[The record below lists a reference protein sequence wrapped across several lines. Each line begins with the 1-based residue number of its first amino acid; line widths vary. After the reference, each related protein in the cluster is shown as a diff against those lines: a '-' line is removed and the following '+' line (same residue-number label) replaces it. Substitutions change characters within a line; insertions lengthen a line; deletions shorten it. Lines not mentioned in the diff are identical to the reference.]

1 MSRKL
6 QFNISDGVNLSVN
19 EEDNT
24 ANLWTEA
31 TYNDFGVYSPVFYNN
46 NLYLNITGTFVL
58 PSSTNPIT
66 TPENDSTNW
75 VILGSGQHVRDITV
89 DTATGVITVTYTD
102 SSTALTFQTG
112 HGIVNGLDTEFT
124 YRDKLQF
131 KGNANVVDDSSNGR
145 TVIYDQYIENAESIA
160 TGDAGQVIDNGVG
173 GLDGNQALIGIRN
186 LSNADGNI
194 QFTTNGNVNEIDSI
208 EITHNTGNT
217 ETNAVEIAKL
227 KAEVGHNSLEDL
239 SDVDVDSATIANG
252 DVLRRFLK
260 TAFFD
265 FHFDDVTDTA
275 SVILEDTNG
284 ILITSTGV
292 NTQQIDIQLVV
303 GQASQTVDYDFDG
316 NGLVLTMHLNFVE
329 AVEAI
334 TIDDITDLLYSSLS
348 STNQTANATSINFD
362 RGDGTAPTYTR
373 TDGGLTYTI
382 STGFTLE
389 ADSTY
394 NAGTK
399 ASGSVTFTDLR
410 GNPSTTAWTSVR
422 IDVSGVNGH
431 SLVLRPPQI
440 ITGLN
445 NYISRVADLFNANN
459 IFNQL
464 FTATASNGTLTFDAL
479 KVGTA
484 YNASISFKFA
494 DTDRQDNPSSDIDPA
509 FGGISMTGGTDPTTA
524 RLLRWTDTVADRK
537 IIPMTIEGDGL
548 FDFENGGND
557 WRNQSLANVTPEF
570 GITLGVNFNVTYI
583 ANTTNNWTNY
593 AGTGRFK
600 VFDSETVTGDAF
612 RSGGATM
619 FQTDG
624 AGTAI
629 FERIDADG
637 NDVTTILEDL
647 VNTNILNITLPNGST
662 VVMDTF
668 TAVDPAD
675 YAPNADVDEYR
686 CFRAAWTVT
695 GGAWTVVN
703 ESAMEIEITE
713 DLPIAGQVFVR
724 GQHALEGDN
733 EYLMF
738 NTAGKTT
745 AAIAGDFPSADT
757 AHWKALTS

>member
-31 TYNDFGVYSPVFYNN
+31 TYNDFGVYAPVFYNN

-89 DTATGVITVTYTD
+89 DTGTGVVTVTYTD
-102 SSTALTFQTG
+102 NTTALTFQTG

-124 YRDKLQF
+124 YRNKLQF
-131 KGNANVVDDSSNGR
+131 KGNANVVDDSANGR

-194 QFTTNGNVNEIDSI
+194 QLTTNGNVNEIDSI
-208 EITHNTGNT
+208 NITHNTGNT

-227 KAEVGHNSLEDL
+227 KTEIGHNTLAGL
-239 SDVDVDSATIANG
+239 TDVTISNPQDG
-252 DVLRRFLK
+252 QILRRNLK

-265 FHFDDVTDTA
+265 LHFDDVTDTA
-275 SVILEDTNG
+275 SIILEDNNG

-303 GQASQTVDYDFDG
+303 GQASRTVDYDFDG
-316 NGLVLTMHLNFVE
+316 NGLVLTMHLNFTE

-334 TIDDITDLLYSSLS
+334 TIDDITDLLYASLT
-348 STNQTANATSINFD
+348 STDTSANATSINFD
-362 RGDGTAPTYTR
+362 MGDGTAPTNTR
-373 TDGGLTYTI
+373 TDGGLTYTMT
-382 STGFTLE
+382 TGFTLE
-389 ADSTY
+389 TDSTY
-394 NAGTK
+394 SAGTK
-399 ASGSVTFTDLR
+399 ATGSVTYTDLR

-422 IDVSGVNGH
+422 IDVAGVNGH

-464 FTATASNGTLTFDAL
+464 FVASASSGTLTFTAL
-479 KVGTA
+479 KVGTD
-484 YNASISFKFA
+484 YNASISLKFA
-494 DTDRQDNPSSDIDPA
+494 DTDRDDNPSSDIDPA

-524 RLLRWTDTVADRK
+524 RLLRWTDPVADRRL
-537 IIPMTIEGDGL
+537 IPMTIEGDGL
-548 FDFENGGND
+548 FDFENGGDDWQNETFNEPFGAFPETDIGALYDFVWVSSTEATFMSYLATQSDGRGLYKVYAND
-557 WRNQSLANVTPEF
+557 TISGTDIEIKGFNDGVNGNITDTTATMVVGRLDANGVSCVADFQALLAAGTTINVT
-570 GITLGVNFNVTYI
+570 
-583 ANTTNNWTNY
+583 
-593 AGTGRFK
+593 
-600 VFDSETVTGDAF
+600 
-612 RSGGATM
+612 
-619 FQTDG
+619 
-624 AGTAI
+624 
-629 FERIDADG
+629 
-637 NDVTTILEDL
+637 LE
-647 VNTNILNITLPNGST
+647 I
-662 VVMDTF
+662 
-668 TAVDPAD
+668 
-675 YAPNADVDEYR
+675 
-686 CFRAAWTVT
+686 
-695 GGAWTVVN
+695 
-703 ESAMEIEITE
+703 
-713 DLPIAGQVFVR
+713 
-724 GQHALEGDN
+724 
-733 EYLMF
+733 
-738 NTAGKTT
+738 
-745 AAIAGDFPSADT
+745 
-757 AHWKALTS
+757 